1 MPGGMQKARKYDI
14 GETNIA
20 GLGTPLEKAIREA
33 SAGHEDAVSTAVG
46 PKAWGLRVSLIALP
60 IHTAESSV

>member
-1 MPGGMQKARKYDI
+1 MCPTVTLSNMSGMQKARKYDI

-33 SAGHEDAVSTAVG
+33 SAGHEDAVSTTVG
-46 PKAWGLRVSLIALP
+46 RKACIGTRKK
-60 IHTAESSV
+60 